1 MGLDETVVRPFALV
15 GGRTGAGR
23 ADFDLIAIIQRAPSS
38 AAWTGVPEHDAI
50 LAAAPRTVAELAADL
65 DLPIGVVRV
74 LLADLLQNGL
84 IVVRRPAPFTRVIE
98 EVIDGLH
105 AL

>member
-15 GGRTGAGR
+15 GGRTGQGR
-23 ADFDLIAIIQRAPSS
+23 ADFDLMSVVDRAPAA
-38 AAWTGVPEHDAI
+38 AAWTGVPEQDAI

-74 LLADLLQNGL
+74 LLGDLLENGL